1 MGVRLRVENSFAP
14 GAGLAS
20 SPAVSSADSVVAA
33 SVDAL
38 GEFLEVVWLRRV
50 ELRIFLGGLPVRLLA
65 GHGAFAGERR
75 ASRKLDV
82 LAYELDEFRHGGG
95 QSRRDPV
102 LDHVEEAAGETVEPR
117 QLVLVQVVLGD
128 GHIGFVDSPVGG
140 AMPCGQSHVRF
151 RGVDALG

>member
-65 GHGAFAGERR
+65 GHGAFAVSVAPPESWMYWLTSWMNSGMVVVSR
-75 ASRKLDV
+75 AATLFSIMSRKPLV
-82 LAYELDEFRHGGG
+82 RRL
-95 QSRRDPV
+95 SRVSSFSSR
-102 LDHVEEAAGETVEPR
+102 
-117 QLVLVQVVLGD
+117 
-128 GHIGFVDSPVGG
+128 
-140 AMPCGQSHVRF
+140 
-151 RGVDALG
+151 

>member
-82 LAYELDEFRHGGG
+82 LAYESWMNSGMVVV
-95 QSRRDPV
+95 SR
-102 LDHVEEAAGETVEPR
+102 AATLFSIMSRKP
-117 QLVLVQVVLGD
+117 LVRRLSRVSS
-128 GHIGFVDSPVGG
+128 FS
-140 AMPCGQSHVRF
+140 SR
-151 RGVDALG
+151 